1 MLLCIFHGFFGSQ
14 FFLLLLISLSLK
26 VFFGLDLE
34 GGEKLLEFRRRHP
47 HRPQGR
53 ATMFLGMDDERV
65 DTTSHF

>member
-1 MLLCIFHGFFGSQ
+1 VYFSWVFCSQ

-34 GGEKLLEFRRRHP
+34 GGEKLLEFRRPHP
-47 HRPQGR
+47 HRPQWR

-65 DTTSHF
+65 DTTSHY